1 MRGKDGKFHLLY
13 KVTNQLN
20 NRFYIGKH
28 STRILEDGYLG
39 SGKRIRYEVKK
50 YGKENFVREI
60 MEFCESDI
68 KLNEREK
75 TLVNPETL
83 KDKMCMNIKEGGD
96 GGWKDHNIDP
106 ANKHHRQKGGTKT
119 GTKNLRKAE
128 ATRSV
133 EEWTEIACRGVET
146 KKKKGIFEE
155 QHKKFQEAA
164 KTPEAIEKKKQKFK
178 EIGHQQGEKN
188 SQFGKQ
194 WIYSIELQQCI
205 RISKDQSIPEGWK
218 KGRKMKF

>member
-75 TLVNPETL
+75 EIVNEELL
-83 KDKMCMNIKEGGD
+83 KEELCLNLKNGGE
-96 GGWKDHNIDP
+96 GGWKNINQDKEKHR
-106 ANKHHRQKGGTKT
+106 ADSARGGSKSGAKNWKKHHSEMSFEERLRRSKLAAKTKR
-119 GTKNLRKAE
+119 KNETHQSFLGKSHSA
-128 ATRSV
+128 
-133 EEWTEIACRGVET
+133 ET
-146 KKKKGIFEE
+146 KKKMSS
-155 QHKKFQEAA
+155 
-164 KTPEAIEKKKQKFK
+164 TNK
-178 EIGHQQGEKN
+178 ERGNHIGEKN
-188 SQFGKQ
+188 SQFGSM
-194 WIYSIELQQCI
+194 WISNGLEAKKI
-205 RISKDQSIPEGWK
+205 KNTDSIPEGWHR
-218 KGRKMKF
+218 GRK